1 MIKRKISNKVYKDVK
16 EFEADLMLMFNN
28 ARRYNAEGSAVYDD
42 ANTLQVRISLFFN
55 HFFLS

>member
-1 MIKRKISNKVYKDVK
+1 MYKDVK

-42 ANTLQVRISLFFN
+42 ANTLQVRIFLFLII
-55 HFFLS
+55 FFLS